1 MPRQGE
7 ISSNPNCSRVGFRL
21 SSVRS
26 DYEEIIEG
34 VSVLRR
40 VSPGRH
46 EAVCEIL
53 HAAFAAALAGN
64 RVARLLEPRSI
75 VQVSAGSLLRP
86 DLALVTAA
94 TGKLWLAVEVV
105 SSTDHRW
112 DTVTKKELYEAAAV
126 PRLWMV
132 DPRYNN
138 VEIYHGSPHGL
149 ALQHIYAGRE
159 ALTEKLLPALKL
171 TVAQLFS
178 PPTTG

>member
-1 MPRQGE
+1 MPGQGE

-40 VSPGRH
+40 VSAGRH
-46 EAVCEIL
+46 EVVCDAL
-53 HAAFAAALAGN
+53 HAAFTAALAGSA
-64 RVARLLEPRSI
+64 VARLLEPRSI

-86 DLALVTAA
+86 DLALVTVA
-94 TGKLWLAVEVV
+94 TGKLWLAAEVV

-159 ALTEKLLPALKL
+159 ALTERLLPALRV
-171 TVAQLFS
+171 TVAELFAARM
-178 PPTTG
+178 

>member
-1 MPRQGE
+1 MT
-7 ISSNPNCSRVGFRL
+7 
-21 SSVRS
+21 S

-40 VSPGRH
+40 VSAGRH

-53 HAAFAAALAGN
+53 HAAFATALACN
-64 RVARLLEPRSI
+64 SVARLLEPRSI
-75 VQVSAGSLLRP
+75 VQVSAGSFLRP

-112 DTVTKKELYEAAAV
+112 DTVTKKDLYESAAV

-132 DPRYNN
+132 DPRDNT
-138 VEIYHGSPHGL
+138 VEIDHGSPHGL

-159 ALTEKLLPALKL
+159 VLTEKLLPVLKL

-178 PPTTG
+178 SPTTG

>member
-1 MPRQGE
+1 MK
-7 ISSNPNCSRVGFRL
+7 
-21 SSVRS
+21 S

-40 VSPGRH
+40 VSAGRH
-46 EAVCEIL
+46 EEVCEAL
-53 HAAFAAALAGN
+53 HSAFTAALKGSA
-64 RVARLLEPRSI
+64 VARLLEPRSS
-75 VQVSAGSLLRP
+75 VQLSPGTLLRP

-112 DTVTKKELYEAAAV
+112 DTVTKKELYETAAV